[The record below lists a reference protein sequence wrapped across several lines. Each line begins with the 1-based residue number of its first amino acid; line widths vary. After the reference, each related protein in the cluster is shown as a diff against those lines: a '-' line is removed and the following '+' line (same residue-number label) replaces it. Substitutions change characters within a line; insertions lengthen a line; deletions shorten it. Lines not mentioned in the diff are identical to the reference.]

1 MPCRVPEL
9 FVSKLEARVPLY
21 PIDSHTNDFVPLS
34 RRYAFRPGARFAGI
48 LGPDTIAEIASLR
61 DVHFGRI
68 YTAGLV
74 LYAWLGQAAGP
85 DKTCRSAVLRLAI
98 VSMHLGRQACST
110 ATGGF
115 CRARAKLSPLFVR
128 DLTVRLG
135 EEVEAAAPKEW
146 LYKGRPVILVDGT
159 LIRLPDTPENLKKY
173 PQQTHQVPGTSATS
187 MRLVLMI
194 ALATGV
200 LLGAAQGAYK
210 GKGTGEMSLLHEL
223 LAGVRSNDLLVGDR
237 YYGSY
242 HLLSM
247 LRVAGADGCFR
258 LSTGRQTHFLD
269 GTAIGGDEDD
279 RIQVW
284 LKPTTRPRGVDAEQW
299 NRVPETILVRVLRYE
314 VKRKG
319 FRCKEVNLVTTLTDA
334 DSNRKADRANLYKER
349 WSVELDIRA
358 IKRAME
364 MHEMTS
370 KTPQRIETD
379 LWVHLLHY
387 NLVRRTM
394 AQAAWDKGRK
404 PREVS
409 FTETARVLNEFG
421 DALRRGEI
429 DEATRTKAITAI
441 KVGNR
446 SGRYEPRE
454 VKRQPRKYK
463 ERKKARAERREERVT
478 DPEGE
483 KGRKG
488 GGKNRAT
495 RR

>member
-1 MPCRVPEL
+1 M
-9 FVSKLEARVPLY
+9 Y
-21 PIDSHTNDFVPLS
+21 PIDSHPNDFVPLS

-61 DVHFGRI
+61 DVQFGRI

-85 DKTCRSAVLRLAI
+85 DKTCRSAVLRTVTVLRL
-98 VSMHLGRQACST
+98 LGRQACST

-115 CRARAKLSPLFVR
+115 CRARAKLSQLFVR
-128 DLTVRLG
+128 DLTVQLG
-135 EEVEAAAPKEW
+135 EEVEAAAPTEW
-146 LYKGRPVILVDGT
+146 LYKGRHVTLVDGT

-173 PQQTHQVPGTSATS
+173 PQQTHQVPGTSVTS

-210 GKGTGEMSLLHEL
+210 GKGTGEMSLLYEM
-223 LAGVRSNDLLVGDR
+223 LAGVRANDLLVGDR

-247 LRVAGADGCFR
+247 LRAAGADGCFR
-258 LSTGRQTHFLD
+258 LSTGRQENFLE

-284 LKPTTRPRGVDAEQW
+284 QKPTTRPKGVDAEQW
-299 NRVPETILVRVLRYE
+299 EMVPETIVVRVLRYE

-319 FRCKEVNLVTTLTDA
+319 FRCKEVYLVTTLTDA
-334 DSNRKADRANLYKER
+334 NFHSKADLAGLYQER

-364 MHEMTS
+364 MHEMTT
-370 KTPQRIETD
+370 KTPELVEAD

-409 FTETARVLNEFG
+409 FTETARVLDEFG
-421 DALRRGEI
+421 DALLRGEM
-429 DEATRTKAITAI
+429 DEETLTKAITAI
-441 KVGNR
+441 RVGNR
-446 SGRYEPRE
+446 PGRYEPRE

-463 ERKKARAERREERVT
+463 ELKKGRAERRVELLT